1 MMFVGYSSSSD
12 RSPPCSNRFR
22 RSFLRF
28 GVWDAGSVTFWGS
41 PRFSIMPVSLN
52 HPQTFRSTPLR
63 QCPQPFPPSLPHL
76 VPGRGN
82 PYPCV
87 CGVPLFSKDSVPISC
102 YLIRTSHFR
111 TSPTRS
117 SLTNAEVD
125 GPLRDSEEIHCAALS
140 LCLFVRPIFSGV
152 PSSPLAEAH
161 HPWLDGR
168 VSIAAGVSIPDVCIH
183 SFPSLNQSSWVGPRV
198 ITNWAWIANLPYCYS
213 PQTSYTKPRNTVL
226 LLKVPTV
233 LILLKTVV
241 LVLTCLIRISGGFTG
256 ALLLRI
262 MAYYLVKKS
271 LSVDSPRQFPFQSS
285 SSFEER
291 TFPPYLLPMD
301 EDDFSASLPSF
312 GFSFITGLLSCV
324 AVCTGPED
332 ATEITMCCLAGEG
345 CPSTSHYVTKS
356 QLSDSVGYAPSTH
369 PSFVL
374 NSLSSCFEDL
384 SFLIWSHLT
393 SIINLS
399 PDLYHKSLTS
409 KISNTTSDHIPNLNV
424 PPYHFDIFKGI
435 TPSPCIEAFEVYLHG
450 ISINPYLFH
459 MAYNTSSPPK
469 DLPNILHA
477 QREITM
483 WGNDNPQGIIF
494 GTSWKQCRER
504 WHNHLRPD
512 IKKDGWSEEEDMI
525 LIAAHKEIGNKWA
538 EIARKLPGRT
548 ENTIKNHWNATKR
561 RQQSRRSKGK
571 DETSLAI
578 CSSTL

>member
-1 MMFVGYSSSSD
+1 MEEKKKTRINRLGSNQVIVFFQIDNIERKLSRTRKSKSRQTSSLDAGEASGRRRRALCSVSCYSSSSD
-12 RSPPCSNRFR
+12 RSPPCSKRFR
-22 RSFLRF
+22 RSCLRF
-28 GVWDAGSVTFWGS
+28 GVWDTGSVTFWGS
-41 PRFSIMPVSLN
+41 PRFSIMPVSFS

-63 QCPQPFPPSLPHL
+63 QCRRPFPPSLPHL

-82 PYPCV
+82 LYPCV

-125 GPLRDSEEIHCAALS
+125 GPLRDSEEIHCAALP

-161 HPWLDGR
+161 HPLIDGR

-198 ITNWAWIANLPYCYS
+198 ITNWAWTANFPYCYS

-233 LILLKTVV
+233 LILLQTVV

-256 ALLLRI
+256 TLLLRI
-262 MAYYLVKKS
+262 MAYYHVKKS

-291 TFPPYLLPMD
+291 TYPPYLLPME

-374 NSLSSCFEDL
+374 NSLS
-384 SFLIWSHLT
+384 
-393 SIINLS
+393 
-399 PDLYHKSLTS
+399 
-409 KISNTTSDHIPNLNV
+409 
-424 PPYHFDIFKGI
+424 
-435 TPSPCIEAFEVYLHG
+435 
-450 ISINPYLFH
+450 
-459 MAYNTSSPPK
+459 
-469 DLPNILHA
+469 
-477 QREITM
+477 
-483 WGNDNPQGIIF
+483 
-494 GTSWKQCRER
+494 
-504 WHNHLRPD
+504 
-512 IKKDGWSEEEDMI
+512 
-525 LIAAHKEIGNKWA
+525 
-538 EIARKLPGRT
+538 
-548 ENTIKNHWNATKR
+548 
-561 RQQSRRSKGK
+561 
-571 DETSLAI
+571 
-578 CSSTL
+578 

>member
-1 MMFVGYSSSSD
+1 MHYPFLAAVLYDDNLPLEYQSLTGDVSCVQNMHHKPFQVKRVSSQNSLSDPKIEKPTNIISLDAGEASGRRRRALCSVSCYSSSSD

-76 VPGRGN
+76 VPGCGN
-82 PYPCV
+82 LYPCV

-384 SFLIWSHLT
+384 SFLIC
-393 SIINLS
+393 

-435 TPSPCIEAFEVYLHG
+435 TPSPCIEAFE
-450 ISINPYLFH
+450 
-459 MAYNTSSPPK
+459 
-469 DLPNILHA
+469 
-477 QREITM
+477 
-483 WGNDNPQGIIF
+483 
-494 GTSWKQCRER
+494 
-504 WHNHLRPD
+504 
-512 IKKDGWSEEEDMI
+512 KDGWSEEEDMI